1 MYCTLLSASVQLAF
15 FLIFSYKPARHFA
28 PCRLDTPL
36 SSITTLIQ
44 QSPLPFRLHSWLP
57 STNPP
62 YLTLCFITLPFSPL
76 FLPFLLHPPPPPT
89 SFTLSPY
96 SSYICLICPYSCT
109 ISSYTGFVIH
119 NDAYD
124 VMLGLHHNAEMY
136 ISPAAVFCSPWLP
149 LTTTTISIFA
159 RQHIFSSTVSFSN

>member
-1 MYCTLLSASVQLAF
+1 VKIMASRLSYQQQARDDNDSSRPTSLTDAAVKSTQCTLPSASVQLAF
-15 FLIFSYKPARHFA
+15 FLIFSYKPARHFE
-28 PCRLDTPL
+28 PCRLDFDTPL

-96 SSYICLICPYSCT
+96 SSYICLIC
-109 ISSYTGFVIH
+109 
-119 NDAYD
+119 
-124 VMLGLHHNAEMY
+124 L
-136 ISPAAVFCSPWLP
+136 
-149 LTTTTISIFA
+149 
-159 RQHIFSSTVSFSN
+159 